1 MCYNEKNDFKTRT
14 DNMSF
19 YKEKQKMDLGNTN
32 FENIFINDFMPQA
45 EGLFVKVYI
54 LGYKYS
60 QDVEDEFSNIS
71 ISKNLN
77 ISEEKIDEAW
87 SYWEEQGIIR
97 KHYSNTGRY
106 DIEFLN
112 LKQLYVEKVYKSNS
126 NTKEV
131 TFNDLVASNKK
142 ESTKEMFQELRK
154 TLGRELTFNE
164 KRKVLSWKE
173 KYSFNNIII
182 IQGFI
187 FCIERKKVK
196 NLKYIES
203 VLSSWYD
210 SNIETIED
218 LGDYF
223 EKQSEIYG
231 YYKKIKSSLGFSG
244 RQLTKSEM
252 DIIDKWFFEWDFS
265 IDMVLK
271 ALENSSKIP
280 NPNINYFNSI
290 LNDWHKK
297 GYKKVEDIK
306 DRKRSNYKGKKTK
319 KTDFDNFEQR
329 YENYTPEEL
338 DKIARRKF
346 NNKNQE

>member
-1 MCYNEKNDFKTRT
+1 
-14 DNMSF
+14 MSF

-32 FENIFINDFMPQA
+32 FENIFLNDFMPQA
-45 EGLFVKVYI
+45 DGLYVKVYL

-60 QDVEDEFSNIS
+60 EDVDENFSNLS

-77 ISEEKIDEAW
+77 VSEEEVDQAW
-87 SYWEEQGIIR
+87 TYWENQGIIR
-97 KHYSNTGRY
+97 KHYDNEGNYSV
-106 DIEFLN
+106 EFIN
-112 LKQLYVEKVYKSNS
+112 LKQLYVEKVYTNNSNS
-126 NTKEV
+126 QEV
-131 TFNDLVASNKK
+131 SFNDLVESNKK
-142 ESTKEMFQELRK
+142 ESTKDMFEELRRV
-154 TLGRELTFNE
+154 LGRELTFNE

-173 KYSFNNIII
+173 KFSFNNIII

-187 FCIERKKVK
+187 YCIERKNVK
-196 NLKYIES
+196 SFKYIES

-210 SNIETIED
+210 SNIKTIED

-223 EKQSEIYG
+223 EKQSEIFG
-231 YYKKIKSSLGFSG
+231 YYRKIKNSLGFSG

-252 DIIDKWFFEWDFS
+252 DIIDKWFFEWNFS

-297 GYKKVEDIK
+297 GYKKVSEIK
-306 DRKRSNYKGKKTK
+306 ERKKSNYKDNKKSK
-319 KTDFDNFEQR
+319 KKSDFDNFEQR
-329 YENYTPEEL
+329 YESYSPEEL